1 MMDINDAKAV
11 IKGLQEK
18 PFICSENAIETN
30 NGFVIKRIPQKYSK
44 ADKIRSMSD
53 EELAKNLIDRIDM
66 YTKSDFKEYI
76 GDFNG
81 IEFSEEEAIK
91 KELEWL
97 QSEAE

>member
-44 ADKIRSMSD
+44 ADKIRSMND
-53 EELAKNLIDRIDM
+53 EELAEYLYRMALCSLTTVKIDN
-66 YTKSDFKEYI
+66 KEI
-76 GDFNG
+76 
-81 IEFSEEEAIK
+81 AMPK
-91 KELEWL
+91 LLKWL

>member
-18 PFICSENAIETN
+18 PFICSENAIETD
-30 NGFVIKRIPQKYSK
+30 NGYVIKRIPKKYSN

-53 EELAKNLIDRIDM
+53 EELAEYLSSLIRNGH
-66 YTKSDFKEYI
+66 EYLTGE
-76 GDFNG
+76 GDWRQ
-81 IEFSEEEAIK
+81 
-91 KELEWL
+91 WL